1 MRKNKPVKQ
10 LLTPWGEN
18 INPDCPL
25 NEYPRPQLVRENWQC
40 LNGPWD
46 YAITESSV
54 ITETYELTENKE
66 IPEAWD
72 GTIIVPFSPESLLSG
87 VKKQLLPGQTLWYR
101 RVFAFEKCKE
111 GERLLL
117 HFGAVDQHCSV
128 YINGKKA
135 GSHSGGY
142 WPFYFDISDFL
153 KDGKSEII
161 VSVTDDTDSG
171 DEAYGKQTLNRGEI
185 WYTGQSGIWQTVW
198 CERVPASYIEDIKI
212 TQRFKEAE
220 VELELFIGGGGAVP
234 LGSNSSLTDNASLT
248 CNALVTIFDGK
259 KTIVTGNFQNN
270 RALLKMPE
278 DFKSW
283 SPESPFLY
291 DVEINAGKDTVRSY
305 FGMREF
311 GILEGKAGPVL
322 SLNGKP
328 IFHHGLLDQGYWSD
342 GMYTAPSDEAMIWE
356 IKTLKNMGF
365 NMLRKHIKIEPLRW
379 YYHCDKIGMLVWQDF
394 VSGGGPYKDLF
405 VKYAPWLGF
414 KFKDGK
420 SRYALHGRKS
430 ETGRKIFMRDA
441 ERTIDLLYSV
451 TSLAVWVPFNEGWGQ
466 FDASSTASFVRKK
479 DARRLIDHASGYFDQ
494 GAGDFH
500 SYHIYYKAFRPKKDK
515 RGRVLALTEFGGF
528 SLPFQGRMSS
538 DILFGYKMFKTKKEL
553 NEAVWRLYSKDV
565 FPAIEKGLSASIYTQ
580 VSDVEDEINGIFTYD
595 RRETKFNED
604 LGLKIAKTLNE
615 IFKKNY

>member
-1 MRKNKPVKQ
+1 MRKNKPIKP
-10 LLTPWGEN
+10 LLTPWGKSLN
-18 INPDCPL
+18 KDCPL

-40 LNGPWD
+40 LNGRWD
-46 YAITESSV
+46 YAITE
-54 ITETYELTENKE
+54 TEEV
-66 IPEAWD
+66 PETWD
-72 GTIIVPFSPESLLSG
+72 GAIIIPFSPESLLSG
-87 VKKQLLPGQTLWYR
+87 VGKQLLPGKRLWYR
-101 RVFAFEKCKE
+101 REFSFEKCKE
-111 GERLLL
+111 EERLLL

-142 WPFYFDISDFL
+142 WPFYFDISGFL
-153 KDGKSEII
+153 KDCENEIV
-161 VSVTDDTDSG
+161 VSVTDNTDTG

-198 CERVPASYIEDIKI
+198 AERVPETYIQSVKI
-212 TQRFKEAE
+212 TPHFKEAK
-220 VELELFIGGGGAVP
+220 VELELCMCGADLP
-234 LGSNSSLTDNASLT
+234 HLTSNAS
-248 CNALVTIFDGK
+248 VKIFDGEK
-259 KTIVTGNFQNN
+259 AVAEGLFQNN
-270 RALLKMPE
+270 RALVKMPD

-283 SPESPFLY
+283 SPDNPFLY
-291 DVEINAGKDTVRSY
+291 DLEIKAENDNIRSY

-311 GILEGKAGPVL
+311 GILKGKAGPVL

-342 GMYTAPSDEAMIWE
+342 GMYTPPSDEAVIWE

-394 VSGGGPYKDLF
+394 VSGGGPYKDF
-405 VKYAPWLGF
+405 VVKYAPWLGF
-414 KFKDGK
+414 NFKDEK

-430 ETGRKIFMRDA
+430 ETGRKNFMRDA
-441 ERTIDLLYSV
+441 ERTIDLLYGI

-466 FDASSTASFVRKK
+466 FDAASAAALVRKK
-479 DARRLIDHASGYFDQ
+479 DATRLIDHASGYFDQ
-494 GAGDFH
+494 GEGDFH
-500 SYHIYYKAFRPKKDK
+500 SYHIYYKTFRPKKDK

-528 SLPFQGRMSS
+528 SLPVQEHMSS
-538 DILFGYKMFKTKKEL
+538 DILFGYKMFRTKGEL
-553 NEAVWRLYSKDV
+553 NDAVWKLYTKDV

-595 RRETKFNED
+595 RKEIKFNED
-604 LGLKIAKTLNE
+604 LGLKITKTLNE
-615 IFKKNY
+615 IFKEKFNGNL

>member
-1 MRKNKPVKQ
+1 MRKNKPIKP
-10 LLTPWGEN
+10 LLTPWGESLN
-18 INPDCPL
+18 KDCPL

-40 LNGPWD
+40 LNGRWD
-46 YAITESSV
+46 YAITE
-54 ITETYELTENKE
+54 TEEVPKT
-66 IPEAWD
+66 WD

-87 VKKQLLPGQTLWYR
+87 VGKQLLPGKRLWYR
-101 RVFAFEKCKE
+101 REFALEKCKD
-111 GERLLL
+111 GERFLL

-135 GSHSGGY
+135 GSHYGGY
-142 WPFYFDISDFL
+142 WPFYFDISVFL
-153 KDGKSEII
+153 KDGENEVV
-161 VSVTDDTDSG
+161 VSVTDNTDTD

-198 CERVPASYIEDIKI
+198 AERVPETYIQSVKI
-212 TQRFKEAE
+212 TPHFKKAE
-220 VELELFIGGGGAVP
+220 VELELCMSG
-234 LGSNSSLTDNASLT
+234 TDLSPITANAS
-248 CNALVTIFDGK
+248 VKIFDGEK
-259 KTIVTGNFQNN
+259 AVAEGLFQNN
-270 RALLKMPE
+270 RALVKMPD

-291 DVEINAGKDTVRSY
+291 DLEVKAGKDSIRSY

-311 GILEGKAGPVL
+311 GILKGKAGPVL

-342 GMYTAPSDEAMIWE
+342 GMYTPPSDEAMIWE

-394 VSGGGPYKDLF
+394 VSGGGPYKDF
-405 VKYAPWLGF
+405 VVKYTPWLGF
-414 KFKDGK
+414 NFKDGK

-430 ETGRKIFMRDA
+430 ETGRKNFMRDA
-441 ERTIDLLYSV
+441 ERTIDLLYGI

-466 FDASSTASFVRKK
+466 FDAASAAALVRKK
-479 DARRLIDHASGYFDQ
+479 DAARLIDHASGYFDQ

-500 SYHIYYKAFRPKKDK
+500 SYHIYYKAFKPKKDK

-528 SLPFQGRMSS
+528 SLPVQKHMSS
-538 DILFGYKMFKTKKEL
+538 DILFGYKMFGTKEEL
-553 NEAVWRLYSKDV
+553 NDAVWKLYTKDV

-595 RRETKFNED
+595 RKEIKFDES
-604 LGLKIAKTLNE
+604 LGLKITKTLNE
-615 IFKKNY
+615 IFKEKFNGNL

>member
-1 MRKNKPVKQ
+1 MRKNKPIKP
-10 LLTPWGEN
+10 LLTPWGESLN
-18 INPDCPL
+18 RDCPL

-40 LNGPWD
+40 LNGRWD
-46 YAITESSV
+46 YAITE
-54 ITETYELTENKE
+54 TE
-66 IPEAWD
+66 EAPKTWE
-72 GTIIVPFSPESLLSG
+72 GTIIIPFSPESLLSG
-87 VKKQLLPGQTLWYR
+87 VGKQLLPGKRLWYR
-101 RVFAFEKCKE
+101 REFAFEKCKD

-142 WPFYFDISDFL
+142 WPFYFDISGFL
-153 KDGKSEII
+153 KNGENEIV
-161 VSVTDDTDSG
+161 VSVTDNTDTG

-198 CERVPASYIEDIKI
+198 AEKVPETYIQSVKI
-212 TQRFKEAE
+212 TPHFKKAE
-220 VELELFIGGGGAVP
+220 VELELCMSGTDSVP
-234 LGSNSSLTDNASLT
+234 LGANAS
-248 CNALVTIFDGK
+248 VKIFDGEK
-259 KTIVTGNFQNN
+259 AVAEGLFQNN
-270 RALLKMPE
+270 CALVKMPD

-291 DVEINAGKDTVRSY
+291 DLEIKLGKDSIRSY
-305 FGMREF
+305 LGMREF
-311 GILEGKAGPVL
+311 GILKGKAGPVL

-342 GMYTAPSDEAMIWE
+342 GMYTPPSDEAMIWE
-356 IKTLKNMGF
+356 IKTIKSMGF

-394 VSGGGPYKDLF
+394 VSGGGPYKDF
-405 VKYAPWLGF
+405 VVKYAPWLGF
-414 KFKDGK
+414 NFKDGK

-430 ETGRKIFMRDA
+430 ETGRKNFMRDA
-441 ERTIDLLYSV
+441 ERTIDLLYNIS
-451 TSLAVWVPFNEGWGQ
+451 SLAVWVPFNEGWGQ
-466 FDASSTASFVRKK
+466 FDAASAAALVRKK
-479 DARRLIDHASGYFDQ
+479 DAARLIDHASGYFDQ

-528 SLPFQGRMSS
+528 SLPVQERMSS
-538 DILFGYKMFKTKKEL
+538 DILFGYKMFKTKEEL
-553 NEAVWRLYSKDV
+553 NDAVWKLYTKDV

-595 RRETKFNED
+595 RKKIKFDES
-604 LGLKIAKTLNE
+604 LGLKITKTLNE
-615 IFKKNY
+615 IFKEKFNGNL

>member
-1 MRKNKPVKQ
+1 MRKNKPIKP
-10 LLTPWGEN
+10 LLTPWGESLN
-18 INPDCPL
+18 KDCPL

-40 LNGPWD
+40 LNGRWD
-46 YAITESSV
+46 YAITE
-54 ITETYELTENKE
+54 TEEVPKT
-66 IPEAWD
+66 WD

-87 VKKQLLPGQTLWYR
+87 VQRQLLPGKRLWYR
-101 RVFAFEKCKE
+101 REFVFEKCKD

-135 GSHSGGY
+135 GSHYGGY
-142 WPFYFDISDFL
+142 WPFYFDISVFL
-153 KDGKSEII
+153 KDGENEVV
-161 VSVTDDTDSG
+161 VSVTDNTDTD

-198 CERVPASYIEDIKI
+198 AERVPETYIQSVKI
-212 TQRFKEAE
+212 TPHFKKAE
-220 VELELFIGGGGAVP
+220 VELELCMSG
-234 LGSNSSLTDNASLT
+234 TDLSPITANAS
-248 CNALVTIFDGK
+248 VKIFDGEK
-259 KTIVTGNFQNN
+259 AVAEGLFQNN
-270 RALLKMPE
+270 RALVKMPD

-291 DVEINAGKDTVRSY
+291 DLEIKAGKDSIRSY

-311 GILEGKAGPVL
+311 GILKGKAGPVL

-342 GMYTAPSDEAMIWE
+342 GMYTPPSDEAMIWE
-356 IKTLKNMGF
+356 IKTIKNMGF

-394 VSGGGPYKDLF
+394 VSGGGPYKDF
-405 VKYAPWLGF
+405 VVKYAPWLGF
-414 KFKDGK
+414 NFKDGK

-430 ETGRKIFMRDA
+430 ETGRKNFMRDA
-441 ERTIDLLYSV
+441 ERTIDLLYGI

-466 FDASSTASFVRKK
+466 FDAASAASFVRKK
-479 DARRLIDHASGYFDQ
+479 DAARLIDHASGYFDQ

-500 SYHIYYKAFRPKKDK
+500 SCHIYYKAFRPKKDK

-528 SLPFQGRMSS
+528 SLPAQEHMSS
-538 DILFGYKMFKTKKEL
+538 DILFGYKMFGTKEEL
-553 NEAVWRLYSKDV
+553 NDAVWKLYTKDV

-595 RRETKFNED
+595 RKEIKFDES
-604 LGLKIAKTLNE
+604 LGLKITKTLNE
-615 IFKKNY
+615 IFKEKFNGNL

>member
-1 MRKNKPVKQ
+1 MRKNKPIKP

-18 INPDCPL
+18 LNRDCPL
-25 NEYPRPQLVRENWQC
+25 NDYPRPQLVRENWQC
-40 LNGPWD
+40 LNGRWD
-46 YAITESSV
+46 YAITE
-54 ITETYELTENKE
+54 TEEVPKT
-66 IPEAWD
+66 WD

-87 VKKQLLPGQTLWYR
+87 VGKQLLPGKRLWYR
-101 RVFAFEKCKE
+101 REFAFEKCKE

-117 HFGAVDQHCSV
+117 HFGAVDQYCSV

-142 WPFYFDISDFL
+142 WPFYFDISGFL
-153 KDGKSEII
+153 NNGENEVV
-161 VSVTDDTDSG
+161 VSVTDNTDTG

-198 CERVPASYIEDIKI
+198 AEKVPETYIQSVKI
-212 TQRFKEAE
+212 TPHFKKAE
-220 VELELFIGGGGAVP
+220 VELELFMCGADSVP
-234 LGSNSSLTDNASLT
+234 LGANAS
-248 CNALVTIFDGK
+248 VKIFDGEK
-259 KTIVTGNFQNN
+259 AVAEGLFQNN
-270 RALLKMPE
+270 RALVKMPD

-291 DVEINAGKDTVRSY
+291 DLEIKAGKDSIRSY

-311 GILEGKAGPVL
+311 GILKGKAGPVL

-342 GMYTAPSDEAMIWE
+342 GMYTPPSDEAMIWE
-356 IKTLKNMGF
+356 IKTIKNMGF

-394 VSGGGPYKDLF
+394 VSGGGPYKDF
-405 VKYAPWLGF
+405 VVKYAPWLGF
-414 KFKDGK
+414 NFKDVK

-430 ETGRKIFMRDA
+430 EAGRKNFMRDA
-441 ERTIDLLYSV
+441 ERTIDLLYGI
-451 TSLAVWVPFNEGWGQ
+451 TSLVVWVPFNEGWGQ
-466 FDASSTASFVRKK
+466 FDAASAASFVRKK
-479 DARRLIDHASGYFDQ
+479 DAARLIDHASGYFDQ

-515 RGRVLALTEFGGF
+515 WGRVLALTEFGGF
-528 SLPFQGRMSS
+528 SLPVQEHMSS
-538 DILFGYKMFKTKKEL
+538 DILFGYKMFRTKEEL
-553 NEAVWRLYSKDV
+553 NDAVWKLYTKDV

-595 RRETKFNED
+595 RKEIKFDES
-604 LGLKIAKTLNE
+604 LGLKITKTLNE
-615 IFKKNY
+615 IFKEKFNGNL

>member
-1 MRKNKPVKQ
+1 MRKNKPIKQ
-10 LLTPWGEN
+10 LLTPWGESLN
-18 INPDCPL
+18 KDCPL

-40 LNGPWD
+40 LNGRWD
-46 YAITESSV
+46 YAITE
-54 ITETYELTENKE
+54 TEGHPIKWEPPKT
-66 IPEAWD
+66 WD
-72 GTIIVPFSPESLLSG
+72 GAIIVPFSPESLLSG
-87 VKKQLLPGQTLWYR
+87 VQRQLLPGKKLWYR
-101 RVFAFEKCKE
+101 REFAFEKCKD

-142 WPFYFDISDFL
+142 WPFYFDITDFINSD
-153 KDGKSEII
+153 KTEITVLVI
-161 VSVTDDTDSG
+161 DNTDTG

-198 CERVPASYIEDIKI
+198 SERVPENYIQTVKI
-212 TQRFKEAE
+212 TPHFKKAE
-220 VELELFIGGGGAVP
+220 VELELFMCCGAGLPPQIGNISVK
-234 LGSNSSLTDNASLT
+234 
-248 CNALVTIFDGK
+248 IFDGEK
-259 KTIVTGNFQNN
+259 AVSEGNIQDNHIF
-270 RALLKMPE
+270 LKMPD

-291 DVEINAGKDTVRSY
+291 DLEIKAGKDTVYSY

-311 GILEGKAGPVL
+311 GLLDGKSGPVL

-342 GMYTAPSDEAMIWE
+342 GMYTPSSDEAMIWE

-379 YYHCDKIGMLVWQDF
+379 YYHCDKLGMLVWQDF
-394 VSGGGPYKDLF
+394 VSGGGPYKDF
-405 VKYAPWLGF
+405 VVKYAPWLGF
-414 KFKDGK
+414 NFKDGK

-430 ETGRKIFMRDA
+430 ESGRKNFMRDA
-441 ERTIDLLYSV
+441 ERTIDLLYSI
-451 TSLAVWVPFNEGWGQ
+451 TSIAVWVPFNEGWGQ
-466 FDASSTASFVRKK
+466 FDAASAAALIRKK
-479 DARRLIDHASGYFDQ
+479 DTTRLIDHASGYFDQ
-494 GAGDFH
+494 GEGDFH

-528 SLPFQGRMSS
+528 SLPVQGHMSS
-538 DILFGYKMFKTKKEL
+538 DILFGYKMFGSKEEL
-553 NEAVWRLYSKDV
+553 NEAIWNLYKKDV
-565 FPAIEKGLSASIYTQ
+565 LPAIEKGLSASIYTQ

-595 RRETKFNED
+595 RKEIKFNED
-604 LGLKIAKTLNE
+604 LGLKIAKKLNE
-615 IFKKNY
+615 IFKDKFNGNL

>member
-1 MRKNKPVKQ
+1 MRKNKPIKP

-18 INPDCPL
+18 LNRDCPL
-25 NEYPRPQLVRENWQC
+25 NEYPRPQLVRGNWQC
-40 LNGPWD
+40 LNGRWD
-46 YAITESSV
+46 YAITE
-54 ITETYELTENKE
+54 TE
-66 IPEAWD
+66 EAPKTWE
-72 GTIIVPFSPESLLSG
+72 GTIIIPFSPESLLSG
-87 VKKQLLPGQTLWYR
+87 VGKRLLPGKRLWYR
-101 RVFAFEKCKE
+101 REFTFEKCKE

-142 WPFYFDISDFL
+142 WPFYFDISGFL
-153 KDGKSEII
+153 KDGKNEVV
-161 VSVTDDTDSG
+161 VSVTDDTDTG

-198 CERVPASYIEDIKI
+198 AEKVPETYIQSVKI
-212 TQRFKEAE
+212 TPHFKKAE
-220 VELELFIGGGGAVP
+220 VELELFMCGAESVP
-234 LGSNSSLTDNASLT
+234 LGVNAS
-248 CNALVTIFDGK
+248 VKIFDGEK
-259 KTIVTGNFQNN
+259 AVAEGLFQNN
-270 RALLKMPE
+270 RALVKMPD

-291 DVEINAGKDTVRSY
+291 DLEVKAGKDSIRSY

-311 GILEGKAGPVL
+311 GILKGKAGPVL

-342 GMYTAPSDEAMIWE
+342 GMYTPPSDEAMIWE

-394 VSGGGPYKDLF
+394 VSGGGPYKDF
-405 VKYAPWLGF
+405 VVKYAPWLGF
-414 KFKDGK
+414 NFKDGK

-430 ETGRKIFMRDA
+430 ETGRKNFMRDA
-441 ERTIDLLYSV
+441 ERTIDLLYGI

-466 FDASSTASFVRKK
+466 FDASSAAALVRKK
-479 DARRLIDHASGYFDQ
+479 DAARLIDHASGYFDQ
-494 GAGDFH
+494 GTGDFH

-528 SLPFQGRMSS
+528 SLPVQKHMSS
-538 DILFGYKMFKTKKEL
+538 DILFGYKMFKTKEEL
-553 NEAVWRLYSKDV
+553 NEAVWKLYVKDV

-580 VSDVEDEINGIFTYD
+580 VSDVEDEINGLFTYD
-595 RRETKFNED
+595 RKEIKFDES
-604 LGLKIAKTLNE
+604 LGLKITKTLNE
-615 IFKKNY
+615 IFKEKFNGNL

>member
-1 MRKNKPVKQ
+1 MRKNKPIKP
-10 LLTPWGEN
+10 LLTPWGKSLN
-18 INPDCPL
+18 QDCPL

-40 LNGPWD
+40 LNGRWD
-46 YAITESSV
+46 YAITE
-54 ITETYELTENKE
+54 TEEVPKT
-66 IPEAWD
+66 WD
-72 GTIIVPFSPESLLSG
+72 GAIIVPFSPESLLSG
-87 VKKQLLPGQTLWYR
+87 IGKRLLPGKRLWYR
-101 RVFAFEKCKE
+101 REFTFEKCKD

-142 WPFYFDISDFL
+142 WPFYFDISGFL
-153 KDGKSEII
+153 KDGKNEVV
-161 VSVTDDTDSG
+161 VSVTDDTDTG

-198 CERVPASYIEDIKI
+198 AEKVPETYIQSVKI
-212 TQRFKEAE
+212 TPHFKNAE
-220 VELELFIGGGGAVP
+220 VELELFMCGAESVP
-234 LGSNSSLTDNASLT
+234 LGANAS
-248 CNALVTIFDGK
+248 VKIFDGEK
-259 KTIVTGNFQNN
+259 AVAEGLFQNN
-270 RALLKMPE
+270 RALVKMPD

-291 DVEINAGKDTVRSY
+291 DFEVKAGKDSIRSY

-311 GILEGKAGPVL
+311 GILKGKAGPVL

-342 GMYTAPSDEAMIWE
+342 GMYTPPSDEAMIWE

-394 VSGGGPYKDLF
+394 VSGGGPYKDF
-405 VKYAPWLGF
+405 VVKYAPWLGF
-414 KFKDGK
+414 NFKDGK

-430 ETGRKIFMRDA
+430 ETGRKNFMRDA
-441 ERTIDLLYSV
+441 ERTIDLLYNIS
-451 TSLAVWVPFNEGWGQ
+451 SIAVWVPFNEGWGQ
-466 FDASSTASFVRKK
+466 FDAASAAALVRKK
-479 DARRLIDHASGYFDQ
+479 DAARLIDHASGYFDQ

-500 SYHIYYKAFRPKKDK
+500 SYHIYYKAFRPKKDN

-528 SLPFQGRMSS
+528 SLPVQEHMSS
-538 DILFGYKMFKTKKEL
+538 DILFGYKMFKTKEEL
-553 NEAVWRLYSKDV
+553 NDAVWKLYVKDV

-580 VSDVEDEINGIFTYD
+580 VSDVEDEINGLFTYD
-595 RRETKFNED
+595 RKKIKFDEG
-604 LGLKIAKTLNE
+604 LGLKITKTLNE
-615 IFKKNY
+615 IFKEKFNGNL